1 MFALFRARSIL
12 TFSALTSLL
21 LSACSP
27 ATGSTEPAPTLEPQ
41 AGLYAFEN
49 VNVTPMDREHVL
61 NNQPVFVRDGHIESI
76 QPAGHGLP
84 EGATLIDGSGRY
96 LMPGLAEMHGHVP
109 GGDNSQY
116 VEDALV
122 LYISNGVTLS
132 RGMAGRPFHILR
144 RQRVLER

>member
-27 ATGSTEPAPTLEPQ
+27 DTEITETAPTLETQ

-49 VNVTPMDREHVL
+49 VNVIPMDREHVL
-61 NNQPVFVRDGHIESI
+61 NNQTVVVRDGHIESI

-84 EGATLIDGSGRY
+84 EGATLIDGSGQY

-116 VEDALV
+116 VEDTLFLDRKSTRLNSSHVA
-122 LYISNGVTLS
+122 ISYAVFCL
-132 RGMAGRPFHILR
+132 
-144 RQRVLER
+144 